1 MTHVTC
7 RLTTKNRD
15 QLRNPTL
22 SSRVWASF
30 TFFTVVYVSCVW
42 INIASLFG
50 RFVSI
55 QSRHEM
61 SQTVIPALSSG
72 VTSNTPAPAQI
83 SKSNIASH
91 FPFRS
96 LPPPYPPSFPFYP
109 SLSIPPYSIT
119 PFPLLPPPPCFQPI
133 PTPSF
138 PPSHCIAAEGLR
150 EERYSCPGGSSRQTR
165 FCAIQVG

>member
-1 MTHVTC
+1 MTHHTC

-30 TFFTVVYVSCVW
+30 TFFTVVCVSCVW

-72 VTSNTPAPAQI
+72 VTSNSPAPAQI
-83 SKSNIASH
+83 SKSNIASP
-91 FPFRS
+91 FPFRPSLNLTLLPSRSS
-96 LPPPYPPSFPFYP
+96 LP
-109 SLSIPPYSIT
+109 LLIPPYSIT
-119 PFPLLPPPPCFQPI
+119 SLRFLPPPPCSQPI

-138 PPSHCIAAEGLR
+138 PPIHFIAAAVSIEHRLVTNR
-150 EERYSCPGGSSRQTR
+150 HRPMAST
-165 FCAIQVG
+165 ADA